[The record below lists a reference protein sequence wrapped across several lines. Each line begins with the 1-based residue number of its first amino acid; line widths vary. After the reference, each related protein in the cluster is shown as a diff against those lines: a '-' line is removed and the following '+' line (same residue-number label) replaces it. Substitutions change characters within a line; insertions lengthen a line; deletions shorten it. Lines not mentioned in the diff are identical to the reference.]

1 VVEFEVDDAA
11 GGDKIG
17 GGAIHGRTEK
27 EEPRARE
34 RSTREGD
41 SQRGRA
47 VAAGESREP
56 AAAED
61 SAGVGREDDAIWE
74 FFFRMLDVVLTIEQC
89 ELALLG

>member
-1 VVEFEVDDAA
+1 VLST
-11 GGDKIG
+11 GGQRRRSRVRDQ
-17 GGAIHGRTEK
+17 
-27 EEPRARE
+27 
-34 RSTREGD
+34 STREGD